1 MDYKK
6 YLKVDTKLLRKN
18 KTKDLKANLTKAK
31 KLLNFKVK
39 TDIKKLIKIMMEHE
53 LKKYNE

>member
-31 KLLNFKVK
+31 KVLNFKVK
-39 TDIKKLIKIMMEHE
+39 TDIKKLIKIMMEYE